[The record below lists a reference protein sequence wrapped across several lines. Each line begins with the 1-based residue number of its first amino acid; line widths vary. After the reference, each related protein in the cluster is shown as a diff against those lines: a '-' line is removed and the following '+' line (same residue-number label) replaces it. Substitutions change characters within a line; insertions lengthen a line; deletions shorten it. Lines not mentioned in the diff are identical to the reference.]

1 MIFVS
6 IISIYH
12 ISVYD
17 GRVEQCTSV
26 HVARVSFAAQLM
38 RWSLPSCCKSVLIL
52 KVVLPL
58 QKVMLL
64 LLLLALKLM
73 LVLDHSPNSGFVLE
87 LPLLR
92 SLCVGPGP
100 DVASIC

>member
-26 HVARVSFAAQLM
+26 HVARVSFAAQLIHWS
-38 RWSLPSCCKSVLIL
+38 WSLPSCCKSVSIL

-58 QKVMLL
+58 QIVMLL

-73 LVLDHSPNSGFVLE
+73 LVLDRSPNSRFVLE

-92 SLCVGPGP
+92 SF
-100 DVASIC
+100 